1 MILRQCQID
10 TVQETFWTCLKMVLS
25 LVDGGNSAS
34 TVPLRRGET
43 IMPTACGEL
52 QDTTVKDVSD
62 LSVSLVTI
70 PWNTR
75 FPLSHR
81 DGPYSSQGF
90 MVLKCTGA
98 SPFILHHDHG
108 VSMFWTRGVYMGIIQ
123 THTHISYPDHCC

>member
-10 TVQETFWTCLKMVLS
+10 TVHETFWTCLKMVLS

-52 QDTTVKDVSD
+52 QDTTVKGVSD
-62 LSVSLVTI
+62 LSVSLVRI

-90 MVLKCTGA
+90 MVL
-98 SPFILHHDHG
+98 
-108 VSMFWTRGVYMGIIQ
+108 
-123 THTHISYPDHCC
+123 